1 MFYSAIVVIQ
11 STVVLYFFYYGGDTL
26 KPNYVLWMEKKW
38 RQHKQAKAERRRQRL
53 MAGQAAS
60 TAVARLRKKRGS
72 LGDISSV
79 DSSDEED
86 IWWDTSSRDALDLSL
101 KDRNGLS
108 WSERKDDFVDNPS
121 GGGQADVESAPVD
134 AEQLSDIR
142 QRTNSRQISYEE
154 PPKEALASFKTSRR
168 TSHEKKVHRRKSMF
182 SLRSSSDL
190 SKRGTR
196 AATQT
201 AVQVVSRGMPTTLR
215 TKEKGRTTCTG
226 KEWPSESTSCR
237 VSSSRCRT

>member
-1 MFYSAIVVIQ
+1 M
-11 STVVLYFFYYGGDTL
+11 
-26 KPNYVLWMEKKW
+26 
-38 RQHKQAKAERRRQRL
+38 
-53 MAGQAAS
+53 
-60 TAVARLRKKRGS
+60 
-72 LGDISSV
+72 

-101 KDRNGLS
+101 TDRNGLS
-108 WSERKDDFVDNPS
+108 WSKRKDDFVDNPS

-182 SLRSSSDL
+182 SMRSSSDL

-196 AATQT
+196 AATLT
-201 AVQVVSRGMPTTLR
+201 AVQVVSRDANDFKDERERKNNLHWQGVAER
-215 TKEKGRTTCTG
+215 IDE
-226 KEWPSESTSCR
+226 
-237 VSSSRCRT
+237 VSRIFIPLSYMIFLGVVMSRANF